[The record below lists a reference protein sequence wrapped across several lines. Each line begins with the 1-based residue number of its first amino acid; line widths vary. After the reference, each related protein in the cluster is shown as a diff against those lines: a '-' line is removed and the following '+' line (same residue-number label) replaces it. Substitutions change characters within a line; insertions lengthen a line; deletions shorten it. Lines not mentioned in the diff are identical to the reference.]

1 MCTNGVNTG
10 QLEQMIEQVDDHV
23 KLERR
28 WAHTLGHLAGDAG
41 FATVSEKMHAAQ
53 ALLDDVRA
61 LLGEAKDALEDDAA
75 AASNVT
81 VSLVW
86 GTSMCC
92 GLMRFAVAMPEDLL
106 VRFDRLVARRGLAK
120 NRSEV
125 VRDLVRDA
133 LVEEECATPGA
144 EVMGTLTIVFD
155 HHASDLQEKL
165 HAIQHEYFESIV
177 SSMHVHLDEHNCLE
191 VIVLRGET
199 GLVQDIANLILG
211 TKGVKNGRL
220 VVTTT
225 GQYI

>member
-1 MCTNGVNTG
+1 MSND
-10 QLEQMIEQVDDHV
+10 L
-23 KLERR
+23 
-28 WAHTLGHLAGDAG
+28 
-41 FATVSEKMHAAQ
+41 
-53 ALLDDVRA
+53 VRF
-61 LLGEAKDALEDDAA
+61 
-75 AASNVT
+75 S
-81 VSLVW
+81 
-86 GTSMCC
+86 
-92 GLMRFAVAMPEDLL
+92 VAMPEDLL

-133 LVEEECATPGA
+133 LVEDECAMPGI

-165 HAIQHEYFESIV
+165 HSIQHHYFENIV
-177 SSMHVHLDEHNCLE
+177 SSMHVHIDAHMCLE

-211 TKGVKNGRL
+211 TKGVQNGRL

-225 GQYI
+225 GKLA